1 MQPPQLCDSGERVTF
16 NCNGRCD
23 DQIPTFLVVVW
34 HLYHCCLTDIVLVI
48 LLFSCRYCAD
58 DIVLIMLLSLRN
70 CAADHIVVVLQAS
83 SLAASLLSSFF
94 LLLLSSV
101 SLLTSAAQE
110 DKLDLTLLQK
120 EIQSNSCLLLAMV
133 VSAVNLVLALLR
145 YLFST

>member
-1 MQPPQLCDSGERVTF
+1 
-16 NCNGRCD
+16 
-23 DQIPTFLVVVW
+23 
-34 HLYHCCLTDIVLVI
+34 
-48 LLFSCRYCAD
+48 
-58 DIVLIMLLSLRN
+58 MLLSFRN

-83 SLAASLLSSFF
+83 SLAAGLLSSFF

-101 SLLTSAAQE
+101 SLLTSAAKE

-120 EIQSNSCLLLAMV
+120 EIQNNGCLLLAMV